1 MARGKDD
8 DRRPQPHLSVED
20 PVKPQSSWILAGT
33 AMMLAATIAAR
44 ASAPQAPAAKPA
56 AKVSPQLLTKNV
68 GELTAAE
75 EDEFATAA
83 EATMERVCI
92 ACHPF
97 ENITKTRRTVREWSD
112 QVTTMA
118 QRGAPGTEPEFTL
131 VRKYLTR
138 YYGIVRVNSAS
149 AEELSAVLGLP
160 PKVATAVVEYRTA
173 NGKFADIAALEK
185 VEGIDK
191 AKLEEQPEALRFD

>member
-1 MARGKDD
+1 M
-8 DRRPQPHLSVED
+8 ED
-20 PVKPQSSWILAGT
+20 PVKRQSSWILASA
-33 AMMLAATIAAR
+33 AMTLTATIAAS
-44 ASAPQAPAAKPA
+44 ASAPQAPAAKPPA
-56 AKVSPQLLTKNV
+56 QLSPQLLAKNV
-68 GELTAAE
+68 GDLTATE
-75 EDEFATAA
+75 EEAFAAAA

-112 QVTTMA
+112 QVTAMA
-118 QRGAPGTEPEFTL
+118 QRGAPGTDPDFTL

-138 YYGIVRVNSAS
+138 YYGVVRVNTAS
-149 AEELSAVLGLP
+149 AEEISAVLGLP
-160 PKVATAVVEYRTA
+160 PKVAAAVVEYRTA

-185 VEGIDK
+185 VTGVDK

>member
-1 MARGKDD
+1 MSDLADQVIADAQRLSEQFRAEVTGLSDEEQIRG
-8 DRRPQPHLSVED
+8 
-20 PVKPQSSWILAGT
+20 
-33 AMMLAATIAAR
+33 AR
-44 ASAPQAPAAKPA
+44 ARYLGKKGA
-56 AKVSPQLLTKNV
+56 V

-75 EDEFATAA
+75 EDEFSTAA
-83 EATMERVCI
+83 EATLERVCI
-92 ACHPF
+92 LCHPF

-118 QRGAPGTEPEFTL
+118 QRGAPGTEPDFTL
-131 VRKYLTR
+131 VKKYLTR
-138 YYGIVRVNSAS
+138 YYGIVRVNTAT

-160 PKVATAVVEYRTA
+160 PKVAAAVVEYRTA

-185 VEGIDK
+185 VEGVDK